1 MKEEKLDKLLKQFFN
16 QQNIYPPDEGFT
28 ENVIRYLSDQG
39 MKESTKSKIIFIG
52 AIISSFIYLFIFS
65 GSIHIV
71 KAIQEIFTIS
81 LFVQIPS
88 ITSVCIIGLII
99 WGIIAL
105 VNLDKDNYMFGNHL

>member
-1 MKEEKLDKLLKQFFN
+1 MKEENLDKLLKQFFN
-16 QQNIYPPDEGFT
+16 QQNIYPPDDGFT
-28 ENVIRYLSDQG
+28 DNVMKYLSDQG
-39 MKESTKSKIIFIG
+39 IKESTKNKIIFIG

-81 LFVQIPS
+81 LFIRIPS
-88 ITSVCIIGLII
+88 ITSICIIGFII

-105 VNLDKDNYMFGNHL
+105 VNFDKDIYIFSKQL